1 MDIMVSLMGILI
13 PIIAII
19 GTFLVIGIPLYQHIR
34 TRHHERMALI
44 EKGIVT
50 EDVKY
55 LYHKPPAESSPAGYL
70 KWGLIFLFAGL
81 GFLIPLLL
89 FIFFDGEMALSI
101 ALVPIG
107 VGIALLIY
115 YRIALKHRDE
125 GESVSV

>member
-1 MDIMVSLMGILI
+1 MDILVSLMGLLI

-19 GTFLVIGIPLYQHIR
+19 ATFSAIGIPLYQYIR
-34 TRHHERMALI
+34 TRHLERMALI
-44 EKGIVT
+44 EKGIVS

-55 LYHKPPAESSPAGYL
+55 LYYKPSSINNPYGYL
-70 KWGLIFLFAGL
+70 KWGLIFVFAGL

-89 FIFFDGEMALSI
+89 LYFFEGDPALSF

-115 YRIALKHRDE
+115 YRIALKHKDE
-125 GESVSV
+125 GESV

>member
-1 MDIMVSLMGILI
+1 MEILVSLMGLLI
-13 PIIAII
+13 PIISII
-19 GTFLVIGIPLYQHIR
+19 ATFSVIGIPLYQHIR
-34 TRHHERMALI
+34 TRHLERMALI

-55 LYHKPPAESSPAGYL
+55 LYHKPPEGSNPDGYL

-89 FIFFDGEMALSI
+89 FIFFDGEIALSI

-115 YRIALKHRDE
+115 YRIALKHKNE
-125 GESVSV
+125 GKTE

>member
-1 MDIMVSLMGILI
+1 MDIMISLMELLI

-19 GTFLVIGIPLYQHIR
+19 GAFSVIGIPLYQHIR
-34 TRHHERMALI
+34 TRHLERMALI
-44 EKGIVT
+44 EKGIVS

-55 LYHKPPAESSPAGYL
+55 LYYKPSSINNPYGYL
-70 KWGLIFLFAGL
+70 KWGLIFLFVGL

-89 FIFFDGEMALSI
+89 SYFSDGAITLSL

-115 YRIALKHRDE
+115 YRIALKFRDE
-125 GESVSV
+125 GESV

>member
-1 MDIMVSLMGILI
+1 MDILISLMGLLI

-19 GTFLVIGIPLYQHIR
+19 GTFSAIVIPLYQYIR
-34 TRHHERMALI
+34 TRHIERMALI
-44 EKGIVT
+44 EKGIVS

-55 LYHKPPAESSPAGYL
+55 LYYKPSSINNPYGYL
-70 KWGLIFLFAGL
+70 KWGLIFLFVGL

-89 FIFFDGEMALSI
+89 SYFSDGAITLSL

-115 YRIALKHRDE
+115 YRIALKFRDE
-125 GESVSV
+125 GESV

>member
-1 MDIMVSLMGILI
+1 MEILVSLFGLLI

-19 GTFLVIGIPLYQHIR
+19 ATFSAIGIPLYHHIR
-34 TRHHERMALI
+34 TRHLERMALI
-44 EKGIVT
+44 EKGIVS

-55 LYHKPPAESSPAGYL
+55 LYYKPSSMNNPYGYL
-70 KWGLIFLFAGL
+70 KWGLILFFAGL

-89 FIFFDGEMALSI
+89 LYFFDGDPALSL

-125 GESVSV
+125 GESV